1 MRSDCRAV
9 WASVA
14 IATGTMT
21 IAACGQQAPNET
33 VENETSNEQ
42 NSRPPL
48 PIAEP
53 PMNRSAV
60 LQAVAKAASA
70 AALGRDDATEQRS
83 LDGDR
88 FEVRIRFGCA
98 VAGGAAAPARGPFNV
113 RFDEKER
120 TLRLRATPDL
130 DHSDAN
136 VAALGGEA
144 VEAVEGFWMYRP
156 WLLEAGCPAT
166 PVPRTSRDEAASAS
180 GKQAAEPT
188 STKEADTQSQTP
200 APAAASQRVGIAQFY
215 TETDSRVGRRDRRAY
230 EATKVLPEDGQPSR
244 SGYDLVL
251 SGRLEPVAGGK
262 IINCRVRAPNSP
274 PECIVSAQFDRVR
287 IETPGTKEI
296 VAEWSN

>member
-1 MRSDCRAV
+1 M
-9 WASVA
+9 WIFVA
-14 IATGTMT
+14 ITTGAMT
-21 IAACGQQAPNET
+21 IAACEQQAPNET
-33 VENETSNEQ
+33 VENEIGNGQ
-42 NSRPPL
+42 ISRPPL

-88 FEVRIRFGCA
+88 FEVRIRFGC
-98 VAGGAAAPARGPFNV
+98 VAANGAGSAKGPFSV

-120 TLRLRATPDL
+120 ALRLRATPDL
-130 DHSDAN
+130 DRSDAN
-136 VAALGGEA
+136 VAALGGEG

-156 WLLEAGCPAT
+156 WLLEAGCPVTPAAT
-166 PVPRTSRDEAASAS
+166 IAPDEAASAS

-188 STKEADTQSQTP
+188 STQEAETQSQRP
-200 APAAASQRVGIAQFY
+200 ASAAVNQRVGIAHFF
-215 TETDSRVGRRDRRAY
+215 TETDSRAGRRDRRAY
-230 EATKVLPEDGQPSR
+230 EATKVLPEGGRPSR

-262 IINCRVRAPNSP
+262 IINCRVQGANSP

>member
-120 TLRLRATPDL
+120 TLR
-130 DHSDAN
+130 
-136 VAALGGEA
+136 
-144 VEAVEGFWMYRP
+144 
-156 WLLEAGCPAT
+156 
-166 PVPRTSRDEAASAS
+166 DEAASAS
-180 GKQAAEPT
+180 GKQAAKPT

-200 APAAASQRVGIAQFY
+200 APAAASQRVGIAHFF

-230 EATKVLPEDGQPSR
+230 EATKVLPEGGQPSR